1 MSFSLVW
8 KLASHLRLTYILS
21 PKNIESKAT
30 LDRKKIWV
38 RKTIGQKYSYQL
50 FISTNLCVKRNV
62 RSYKLM
68 CPQNLCRKNVYKTY
82 RVSTKTVPTFVSWY
96 SRLPRGLEIPS
107 WDIFQ
112 QHFPYRFQKNFIIWW
127 NLDQDRTRT
136 NIAWINVDGTNIPK
150 TLANSCR
157 LPKHQTFK
165 FRLSFDQ

>member
-30 LDRKKIWV
+30 LDRKKFGSERLLVKNIH
-38 RKTIGQKYSYQL
+38 INYSSQQIYVSKEML
-50 FISTNLCVKRNV
+50 GPTNWCVHKIYV
-62 RSYKLM
+62 K
-68 CPQNLCRKNVYKTY
+68 KNVYKTY

-112 QHFPYRFQKNFIIWW
+112 QHFLYRFQKNKKIFIIWW
-127 NLDQDRTRT
+127 NLDQD
-136 NIAWINVDGTNIPK
+136 IGKILHGIN
-150 TLANSCR
+150 
-157 LPKHQTFK
+157 FK
-165 FRLSFDQ
+165 S